1 MTDKTWHFVDRATGE
16 EFFVESSWSYGAKAI
31 AEEYF
36 EEPVC
41 LGLVEPWVAEAIG
54 LDTY

>member
-1 MTDKTWHFVDRATGE
+1 MEIKTWPFGDRASGE
-16 EFFVESSWSYGAKAI
+16 EFFVESVWSRGARAT
-31 AEEYF
+31 AQQYF

-41 LGLVEPWVAEAIG
+41 LGIVEPWVAEAMG

>member
-16 EFFVESSWSYGAKAI
+16 EFFVESIWSYGAKAI

-41 LGLVEPWVAEAIG
+41 LGLVEPWVAEAMG